1 MSEFKVG
8 DRVRITSSQYNYGG
22 LRPEGFEIGAT
33 GTVVRVRDHGVAIK
47 SDYKAAEHAALFFRN
62 EEVVIAPEE
71 HLAEDEPDY
80 GTSGETNLTYQASDV
95 PNHRVEALFAAIQ
108 SYAGA
113 SPMVATAPDIVGRA
127 KKFLIFLEGKDD

>member
-22 LRPEGFEIGAT
+22 LNPEGFEIGAT

-47 SDYKAAEHAALFFRN
+47 SDYKAAEHADLFFYN
-62 EEVVIAPEE
+62 HDVEKYEPEVI
-71 HLAEDEPDY
+71 PDY

-108 SYAGA
+108 SFQVLRHT
-113 SPMVATAPDIVGRA
+113 PTTNVIVARA
-127 KKFLIFLEGKDD
+127 EAFLDFLEGTDD